1 MSEILWTA
9 FLSFPTHMP
18 DSIQQNTQEAAIIW
32 RAIKP
37 YLTFVFSVC
46 VFLLAILIVLENRN
60 PSRTVA
66 WLFILN
72 FQPIVGFIFYLL
84 VGRNVRKRKLFSNKY
99 INNTEV
105 LRNLGKQQTVLWEE
119 NELWKYPDLTSKRR
133 LMKLMVNV
141 SQSPFT
147 LNNKSEVLTNGS
159 ETFRQMIQDLSE
171 AKNHIHFQ
179 FYTIRHDA
187 TGQQFKQVLIDK
199 AREGLKVRVI
209 YDWVGSISLDNRYI
223 AELEE
228 AGVEVVS
235 FFPVIL
241 PFLNNKVNYRN
252 HRKIIVIDGKIG
264 FVGGLNIG
272 DEYLGKDTRFGFW
285 RDSHIR
291 IEGESVYLL
300 QNIFLKDWFFVTDE
314 TIKGEQYFP
323 EFKEEAGKE
332 LIQIAS
338 SGPDSDW
345 ESIWQMYFSI
355 IATAQDKI
363 YITSPYFIPDD
374 SISMALKTAAL
385 SGLDVRILLPSRPDH
400 YTVFWA
406 SRSYIQELLEAGV
419 RFFMYQPGFIHAKIL
434 LVDGTVASIGT
445 ANMDI
450 RSFQH
455 NFEVNAILYNTLS
468 VYKLEEDFLLDLRD
482 SKELTLEDFH
492 SRPWYHRLFE
502 SVARLL
508 SPLL

>member
-1 MSEILWTA
+1 MIENLLHL
-9 FLSFPTHMP
+9 FLFIHSPLPHVVINNP
-18 DSIQQNTQEAAIIW
+18 EANSVWKAIQ
-32 RAIKP
+32 P
-37 YLTFVFSVC
+37 SVTFLFSLS
-46 VFLLAILIVLENRN
+46 VFLIAFLIVLENRN

-66 WLFILN
+66 WLIILN
-72 FQPIVGFIFYLL
+72 FLPIVGFIFYLML
-84 VGRNVRKRKLFSNKY
+84 GRNVRKRKLFRHKF

-105 LRNLGKQQTVLWEE
+105 LKKLGKRQAWLWEKTD
-119 NELWKYPDLTSKRR
+119 LSRYPHLALKRR
-133 LMKLMVNV
+133 LMKLMINV

-147 LNNKSEVLTNGS
+147 LNNKTKVLMNGG
-159 ETFRQMIQDLSE
+159 ETFSKMIEDLSQ
-171 AKNHIHFQ
+171 AKDHIHFQ
-179 FYTIRHDA
+179 FYIIRHDS
-187 TGQQFKQVLIDK
+187 TGQQFKQILIDK
-199 AREGLKVRVI
+199 AREGVKVRVI
-209 YDWVGSISLDNRYI
+209 YDWVGSLMLDKRYI

-241 PFLNNKVNYRN
+241 PFLNNKLNYRN

-272 DEYLGKDTRFGFW
+272 DEYLGKDSRYGFW
-285 RDSHIR
+285 RDSHLR
-291 IEGESVYLL
+291 IEGDAVYLL
-300 QNIFLKDWFFVTDE
+300 QNIFLKDWFFVTNQNIEGD
-314 TIKGEQYFP
+314 QYFP
-323 EFKEEAGKE
+323 VFEGEAGNE

-345 ESIWQMYFSI
+345 ESIWQMYFTI
-355 IATAQDKI
+355 IATAQEKI

-385 SGLDVRILLPSRPDH
+385 SGLDVRIILPSRADH

-419 RFFMYQPGFIHAKIL
+419 RFFLYQHGFVHAKIL

-455 NFEVNAILYNTLS
+455 NFEVNAILYNSHS
-468 VYKLEEDFLLDLRD
+468 VAELEQDFEQDLMD
-482 SKELTLEDFH
+482 SRELTLEEFRN
-492 SRPWYHRLFE
+492 RPWHHRVIE
-502 SVARLL
+502 SIARLL